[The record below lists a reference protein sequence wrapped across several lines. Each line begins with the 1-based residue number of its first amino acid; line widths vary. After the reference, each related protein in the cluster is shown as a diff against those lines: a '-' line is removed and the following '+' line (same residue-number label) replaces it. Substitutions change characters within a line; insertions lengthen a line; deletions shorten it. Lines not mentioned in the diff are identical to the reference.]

1 MMISGL
7 VAIFLCGMF
16 GGALTEALRWYQLRE
31 AESLPAYARS
41 PFYWAVTGAM
51 IVIGGAVAVLYG
63 TEPRN
68 AILVLQIGISAPLII
83 KALAEAKA
91 PALSQVK
98 QGPRVPGF
106 SMGGTAPRASLV
118 NFLAGR

>member
-16 GGALTEALRWYQLRE
+16 GGTLAEALRWYQLRE
-31 AESLPAYARS
+31 AESLPTYAKS
-41 PFYWAVTGAM
+41 TFYWAVTGAM
-51 IVIGGAVAVLYG
+51 IVMGGVVAVLYG

-91 PALSQVK
+91 PALSQVQ

-106 SMGGTAPRASLV
+106 SMSANTPRASLV